1 MPEPSSTAP
10 TTTVN
15 APETPG
21 VQPGQVEREFTV
33 RERSQW
39 QQAMRRF
46 LRHRLAVGSLTI
58 FLLLVVFAFLGPL
71 VWKYKYTTITPD
83 NSVGPGLGHPFG
95 TDNLGHDLFAE
106 VMRGLQQ
113 SIKVALL
120 IALLATT
127 VGALWGVFSG
137 YYKGLIDASLMRFAD
152 LLLTIPQ
159 LALAAGLANHFGGT
173 WWIIGIILGGLS
185 APYVARVVRGM
196 VLSLREREFIEA
208 ARALGASDMRIMLVH
223 LVPNAMAVVIVNAT
237 LLVAAGVLSETA
249 LSFFGFGIQAPDTSL
264 GLLVSAG
271 EIAVLTRPWLFYFP
285 GLFIIV
291 FALTVNFIGDGLR
304 DALDPHQTRQ
314 RR

>member
-1 MPEPSSTAP
+1 MAEPLTQTAGARAGE
-10 TTTVN
+10 VD
-15 APETPG
+15 
-21 VQPGQVEREFTV
+21 REFTV

-46 LRHRLAVGSLTI
+46 LQHRLAVGSLSI
-58 FLLLVVFAFLGPL
+58 FLLLVLFAFIGPL

-83 NSVGPGLGHPFG
+83 NSVGPRLAHPFG

-127 VGALWGVFSG
+127 VGTLWGVFSG
-137 YYKGLIDASLMRFAD
+137 FYKGWTDSVLMRLAD

-173 WWIIGIILGGLS
+173 WWIIGSILGGLF

-208 ARALGASDMRIMLVH
+208 ARALGASDLRIMLVH

-237 LLVAAGVLSETA
+237 LLVAGGVLGETA
-249 LSFFGFGIQAPDTSL
+249 LSFFGFGIQSPDTSL

-271 EIAVLTRPWLFYFP
+271 QGAVLTRPWLFYFP
-285 GLFIIV
+285 GLFIIL
-291 FALTVNFIGDGLR
+291 FALSVNFIGDGLR
-304 DALDPHQTRQ
+304 DAFDPTQTRV
-314 RR
+314 RA